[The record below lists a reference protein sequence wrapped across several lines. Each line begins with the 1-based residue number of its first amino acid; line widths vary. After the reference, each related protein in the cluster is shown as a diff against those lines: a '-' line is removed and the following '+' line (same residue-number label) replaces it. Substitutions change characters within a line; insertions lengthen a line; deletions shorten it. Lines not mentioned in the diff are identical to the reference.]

1 MNKVKIA
8 LSEIDKTNARRD
20 LKTWQ
25 VKKQRSELNICFQ
38 ERMIESRF
46 PIEKMEIELVDKE
59 FQKKALEMDIETLKD
74 EIKSGAQ
81 LEESRT
87 KLFAEKTSLEL
98 TERNI
103 KALEKQLRD
112 GNFVDIQ
119 TGDFMYK
126 NEPKKEEKPVEEPI
140 VEKEVTEEKEHA

>member
-1 MNKVKIA
+1 
-8 LSEIDKTNARRD
+8 
-20 LKTWQ
+20 
-25 VKKQRSELNICFQ
+25 
-38 ERMIESRF
+38 
-46 PIEKMEIELVDKE
+46 
-59 FQKKALEMDIETLKD
+59 MDIETLKD